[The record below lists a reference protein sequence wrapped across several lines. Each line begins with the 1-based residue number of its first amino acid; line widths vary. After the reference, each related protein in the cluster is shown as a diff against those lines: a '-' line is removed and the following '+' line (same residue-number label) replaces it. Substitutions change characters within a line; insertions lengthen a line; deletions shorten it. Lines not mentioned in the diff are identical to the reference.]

1 MPRQAVPI
9 FIIVM
14 TAIFVTIAFVRF
26 FPTGVHGLDQAAKL
40 KAAPSRIYARM
51 VVQYPSPPIYQ
62 EEWKM
67 QDVEG
72 VSTYVYSI
80 RSYDGKLIT
89 ITQPPRATYDVSFF
103 WGKLDQDGVWKLM
116 NQPPRGTVRATYTV
130 YVKQVV
136 DYQQGDRTIVFPD
149 SIFRSYNIDLSKQD
163 PNGPLQMSATD
174 PSYQVIVNDFLN
186 FGPPEFRAK
195 IAAAQ
200 AQVRA
205 GK

>member
-1 MPRQAVPI
+1 MPRQIVPI
-9 FIIVM
+9 FIIVV
-14 TAIFVTIAFVRF
+14 TAIFVVIAFVQF
-26 FPTGVHGLDQAAKL
+26 FPQGVRGLNQAAKL

-51 VVQYPSPPIYQ
+51 LVKYPQPPIYD
-62 EEWKM
+62 EEWNM
-67 QDVEG
+67 QDIEG
-72 VSTYVYSI
+72 VSTYSYTI
-80 RSYDGKLIT
+80 RSYNGVEIT
-89 ITQPPRATYDVSFF
+89 ITQPSHAIYDVSFF

-116 NQPPRGTVRATYTV
+116 NQPPRGTTHALYTV

-163 PNGPLQMSATD
+163 PNAPLQMSATD

-195 IAAAQ
+195 IASAQ
-200 AQVRA
+200 ARVRA